1 MLRDGYEPL
10 FIDMYAAPLDRAGPL
25 PPGRDGGEARGVGV
39 PYAALLGSA
48 AAARYTL
55 GVGLEPVANPTP
67 ALAARTT
74 EAEVASTVAELA
86 RS

>member
-1 MLRDGYEPL
+1 MG
-10 FIDMYAAPLDRAGPL
+10 I
-25 PPGRDGGEARGVGV
+25 
-39 PYAALLGSA
+39 PYATLLGSA
-48 AAARYTL
+48 AAARYAL